1 MSKRDYYEVL
11 GLKNGASDKEIKKSY
26 RNLAKEHHPDKGGD
40 ANAFKEIN
48 EAYEVLKDPDKKA
61 NYDKYGHQTNRGGYN
76 DDFVKWGERF
86 RQQFNQQTRPVG
98 QNIRLNIKLSLE
110 EAFNGVN
117 KTFKYNRYDSC
128 NDCKGVGGEDEV
140 TCNVC
145 HGSGII
151 REVYNTQ
158 VGVVQNVYPC
168 NHCGGNGKTYKT
180 QCKTCNGN
188 GVVPINDEVTINIP
202 AGISD
207 GDSMIKYSKGN
218 ACKNGDSGNLIIVI
232 NVFKHEKFLRVLSD
246 LKYIKEISYPDAI
259 LGVKIEIPTIEG
271 TTIKLDVPPYSDNE
285 SILRLKGKGMTIV
298 NNTERGD
305 YLIQINILMPK
316 EISPEER
323 QLLEKIK
330 EIQEKLEN

>member
-1 MSKRDYYEVL
+1 
-11 GLKNGASDKEIKKSY
+11 
-26 RNLAKEHHPDKGGD
+26 
-40 ANAFKEIN
+40 
-48 EAYEVLKDPDKKA
+48 
-61 NYDKYGHQTNRGGYN
+61 
-76 DDFVKWGERF
+76 
-86 RQQFNQQTRPVG
+86 
-98 QNIRLNIKLSLE
+98 
-110 EAFNGVN
+110 
-117 KTFKYNRYDSC
+117 
-128 NDCKGVGGEDEV
+128 
-140 TCNVC
+140 
-145 HGSGII
+145 
-151 REVYNTQ
+151 
-158 VGVVQNVYPC
+158 
-168 NHCGGNGKTYKT
+168 
-180 QCKTCNGN
+180 
-188 GVVPINDEVTINIP
+188 
-202 AGISD
+202 
-207 GDSMIKYSKGN
+207 MIKYSKGN